1 MSNGFFHVS
10 VQIARDWTGFWG
22 FDGYFRCLCDIF
34 EGMGGEGQYMHF
46 WGYGW
51 GEEMMTAYGDLE
63 KSAVIGNFAKRAVE
77 GAEPFSRQE
86 GVSGGAPVAQGH
98 LKFKCLAYLELPFL

>member
-34 EGMGGEGQYMHF
+34 EGMGGEGQYMLLD
-46 WGYGW
+46 G
-51 GEEMMTAYGDLE
+51 
-63 KSAVIGNFAKRAVE
+63 
-77 GAEPFSRQE
+77 
-86 GVSGGAPVAQGH
+86 
-98 LKFKCLAYLELPFL
+98 CLLVKERPTDTSDR